1 MTWQDSSPAAANGAD
16 ASQTFNTTNISDMS
30 VTSTGV
36 MQQLTHPGLPTD
48 GHEPASAALNTEATT
63 ASALNTKVPVNNAKA
78 ALPVAALSAWA
89 TTTRASAAL
98 NTVPQ
103 TAQHTALSTNKVTCK
118 GPKASLMDA
127 EALKRH
133 YHLPM
138 LTCCQLF
145 GVCKTYFK
153 RVCRSHG
160 IKRWPYRKV

>member
-1 MTWQDSSPAAANGAD
+1 M
-16 ASQTFNTTNISDMS
+16 
-30 VTSTGV
+30 
-36 MQQLTHPGLPTD
+36 
-48 GHEPASAALNTEATT
+48 
-63 ASALNTKVPVNNAKA
+63 NNAKA
-78 ALPVAALSAWA
+78 ALPVAALSTRA
-89 TTTRASAAL
+89 TTTAAL